1 MGPRVILH
9 LVTDRRR
16 LCGSRDEGARSTCLI
31 EQARFAAAAGVD
43 VIQLREPDL
52 DGGPLAALAKAIV
65 ALTRG
70 SATRVVVNER
80 LDVALAT
87 GADGVH
93 LRGDS
98 FDATRVRS
106 CVPAGFLV
114 GRSIHSAVDLRNVGP
129 VDYVIAGTV
138 WATPSKPDGH
148 ALLGPE
154 GLAAIVAASSL
165 PVLGIG
171 GVGLERVPA
180 LAAAGAAGLAAI
192 GAFQG
197 SEGDCR
203 AIPLDDVAQLLRR
216 AFVAPG
222 V

>member
-1 MGPRVILH
+1 VILH

-16 LCGSRDEGARSTCLI
+16 LCGSHDEVARSTCLI
-31 EQARFAAAAGVD
+31 EQARFAVAAGLD

-52 DGGPLAALAKAIV
+52 DGGPLASLAKAIV

-70 SATRVVVNER
+70 SSTRVVVNDR

-98 FDATRVRS
+98 IDAVRVRS
-106 CVPAGFLV
+106 CAPAGFLV
-114 GRSIHSAVDLRNVGP
+114 GRSIHSVLDLRDVGP

-138 WATPSKPDGH
+138 WATPSKPDEH

-154 GLAAIVAASSL
+154 GLASIVAASPL

-171 GVGLERVPA
+171 GVGLERMPA
-180 LAAAGAAGLAAI
+180 LAATGAAGLAAI

-197 SEGDCR
+197 PECGCR
-203 AIPLDDVAQLLRR
+203 AVPLHAVAQLLER
-216 AFVAPG
+216 AFVSAS